1 MLDFIRHGHRDDVRP
16 GNGVTSGKNSPSFA
30 EMCICPTQLTLP
42 DGSSK
47 RADGRVVL
55 GLESPGPEL
64 EGHRRGDGKRVV
76 LVRNTREGPRRV
88 EVRLRSEVLKDGQV
102 KL

>member
-1 MLDFIRHGHRDDVRP
+1 MLDFVRHGHRDDVRP
-16 GNGVTSGKNSPSFA
+16 GNGDTSGDDSPSFA
-30 EMCICPTQLTLP
+30 NMCICPTQLTLP
-42 DGSSK
+42 NSSG
-47 RADGRVVL
+47 RMADGRVVL

-64 EGHRRGDGKRVV
+64 EGRRRGDGKRVV

-88 EVRLRSEVLKDGQV
+88 EVRLRSEVLREGQV